1 MPMYSPSACHR
12 AGASA
17 ATACIVSKQLMIWE
31 SFPETRPVSA
41 SPLSF
46 VTAAVSSFSQISFYQ
61 STYKNFVKDV
71 NSEGILQL

>member
-1 MPMYSPSACHR
+1 MYCLK
-12 AGASA
+12 A
-17 ATACIVSKQLMIWE
+17 AYDVGVL
-31 SFPETRPVSA
+31 PRTRPVSA